1 MKRRGIIFVIA
12 LPTIAVILLVIMAS
26 IGGGV
31 EFIPL
36 DGDYCYEVG
45 ELKSAVNPL
54 DYRNV
59 RLVKEYTLSSGMAL
73 KLTTIKDSG
82 EVVDIDVDFAECD
95 FVVDDQRSDITSVG
109 RVSIYQLSNCIDGNE
124 EKVAPNVVI
133 YNNTDY
139 IEICFQRKSEIYLY
153 TYSQNYKMIE
163 LRYYIRITN
172 QEVL

>member
-12 LPTIAVILLVIMAS
+12 LTTIAVILLVIMAS
-26 IGGGV
+26 IGGGG

-45 ELKSAVNPL
+45 ELKSTVNPL

-59 RLVKEYTLSSGMAL
+59 RLVKECTLSSGMAL

-82 EVVDIDVDFAECD
+82 EVVDIDVDFADCD
-95 FVVDDQRSDITSVG
+95 FVVDDQRSDTTSVG

-124 EKVAPNVVI
+124 EKVAPDFTI
-133 YNNTDY
+133 YESGDCL
-139 IEICFQRKSEIYLY
+139 EIRFERKRNSYLY
-153 TYSQNYKMIE
+153 TYSKSYEMISIKS
-163 LRYYIRITN
+163 YVRI
-172 QEVL
+172 E